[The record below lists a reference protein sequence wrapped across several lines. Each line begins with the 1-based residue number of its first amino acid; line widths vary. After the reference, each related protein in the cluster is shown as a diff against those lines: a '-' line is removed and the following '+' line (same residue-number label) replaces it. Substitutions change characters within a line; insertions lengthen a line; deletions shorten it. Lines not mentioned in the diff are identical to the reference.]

1 MGCSGRAAVPGLQD
15 SQHGTPSLTLRL
27 TSQRGK
33 LRLRHTWAS
42 SRRPESHKHINIL
55 GRLKRGNNRTVITA
69 PVSYLSRT
77 VPQRRFYPPPAPPPA
92 HGGPQVLLR
101 ARPAAAA
108 LRGAPPGPLF
118 WKFPPGSVPACSRAR
133 AEPRPDPEREERR
146 VAAGRAACTAGAPTP
161 QRCGPTHS
169 GVALRPDPPHPPRRL
184 LLLLLHA
191 RHVQPRP
198 GNSQPAPARPGPPP
212 PARNPSPIPSHL
224 PPRRPRGRAGR
235 AGGSAAPPA
244 AALRA
249 PPSSRAEGG
258 GAWRRA
264 GPVGAGPRCGRGLGR
279 GGTSALRAR

>member
-1 MGCSGRAAVPGLQD
+1 M
-15 SQHGTPSLTLRL
+15 
-27 TSQRGK
+27 
-33 LRLRHTWAS
+33 
-42 SRRPESHKHINIL
+42 
-55 GRLKRGNNRTVITA
+55 
-69 PVSYLSRT
+69 
-77 VPQRRFYPPPAPPPA
+77 
-92 HGGPQVLLR
+92 LLR

-133 AEPRPDPEREERR
+133 AEPRPNPEREERR

-169 GVALRPDPPHPPRRL
+169 GVALRPEPSHPPQRRR

-264 GPVGAGPRCGRGLGR
+264 GPVGAGPRSGRGLER
-279 GGTSALRAR
+279 GGASALRARYRRVPLGSSFVCVEVRAVVRAETTATKEPKSDLRRCRAVPPPPLQRGERSSYTTVS